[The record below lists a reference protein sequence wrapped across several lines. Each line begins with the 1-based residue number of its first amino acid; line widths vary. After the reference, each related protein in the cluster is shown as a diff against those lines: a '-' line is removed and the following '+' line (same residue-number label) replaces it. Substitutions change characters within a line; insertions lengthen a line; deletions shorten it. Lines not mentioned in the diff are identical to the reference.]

1 MKLVNFELEH
11 VPVYEEWYKD
21 KELLRRMKG
30 KCISGIGL
38 TATEEMDHES
48 LVTSQAMYA
57 YDDDS
62 KGIRRA

>member
-21 KELLRRMKG
+21 KELLRRMYG
-30 KCISGIGL
+30 ECVNGIGL

-62 KGIRRA
+62 KGIHRA